1 MSKFKLA
8 FSATVEQRPSA
19 LLLCP
24 SCHSPPA
31 GIFSTTWLLCLLS
44 SSCCCLC
51 LCVSP
56 TRVATGPKCPL
67 LPNSSKD
74 LCLFTPGRV
83 SGLIYSNKSVTSFHC
98 HLCQSWKQYIL
109 NAMEILTIVLL
120 VCWVGYSVKENP
132 PLWCVL
138 YVILMGGF
146 TVFLGSSGGI
156 CEKSKLYSDGKKK
169 SLNTGIITV
178 QNYASHV
185 PPKVSHITFAHEVGH
200 NFGSPVSI
208 LSWAL
213 SGCGVFF
220 YRSAQL

>member
-1 MSKFKLA
+1 
-8 FSATVEQRPSA
+8 
-19 LLLCP
+19 
-24 SCHSPPA
+24 
-31 GIFSTTWLLCLLS
+31 
-44 SSCCCLC
+44 
-51 LCVSP
+51 
-56 TRVATGPKCPL
+56 
-67 LPNSSKD
+67 
-74 LCLFTPGRV
+74 
-83 SGLIYSNKSVTSFHC
+83 
-98 HLCQSWKQYIL
+98 
-109 NAMEILTIVLL
+109 MEILTIVLL

-213 SGCGVFF
+213 SGCSLVF
-220 YRSAQL
+220 YRSSQL